1 MEICQHSS
9 EQLWVKEE
17 IKREISTLRQ
27 MEIEMQCI
35 KTYAMQQKK
44 F

>member
-9 EQLWVKEE
+9 KQLWVKEE
-17 IKREISTLRQ
+17 IKREIRTLRQ
-27 MEIEMQCI
+27 MKIETQCI
-35 KTYAMQQKK
+35 KTYAMQQKQ